1 MTRRRV
7 VLKGWRLYSVM
18 LLLTYLLLFGW
29 LWIKTKLLHGHWHS
43 YMDFSLG
50 EIAILAGILQSRQS
64 FSHLNTFEFTA
75 DTFS

>member
-50 EIAILAGILQSRQS
+50 EIAILAGIGATLITISVALSRMRK
-64 FSHLNTFEFTA
+64 
-75 DTFS
+75 

>member
-1 MTRRRV
+1 M
-7 VLKGWRLYSVM
+7 M

-50 EIAILAGILQSRQS
+50 EIAILAGIGATLITISVALSRMRK
-64 FSHLNTFEFTA
+64 
-75 DTFS
+75 

>member
-1 MTRRRV
+1 
-7 VLKGWRLYSVM
+7 VM

-50 EIAILAGILQSRQS
+50 EIAILAGIGATLITISVALSRMRK
-64 FSHLNTFEFTA
+64 
-75 DTFS
+75 